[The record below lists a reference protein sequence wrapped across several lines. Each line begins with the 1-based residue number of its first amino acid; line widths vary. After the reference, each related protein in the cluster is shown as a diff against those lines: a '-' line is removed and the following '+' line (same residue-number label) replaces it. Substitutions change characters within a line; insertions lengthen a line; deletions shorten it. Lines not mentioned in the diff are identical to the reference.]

1 MESSLKPDLEPETQ
15 QLRQQIAELT
25 QANITLQA
33 ELANRQQVE
42 AALQAEVAHCQQD
55 MTQLRR
61 AEQVSRGQTEALIKT
76 LAVLAAE
83 PVLDNFLGYVLQAIA
98 EQFGECSGS
107 IWLYNP
113 THDNTVPHINYEDGQ
128 IQTATQYIDSFTSSQ
143 PLLRQWDDE
152 YLLLLR
158 QKKILI
164 HDERH
169 FAQSPAYAP
178 YQTSLAKR
186 GIKMIMMVS
195 LFFGETFLGY
205 LSLRN
210 KQRRDYKL
218 EELELVRVLAYQASL
233 AIQIT
238 WLAEHAQQMAVL
250 EERNRLARE
259 IHDTLAQGLTGIIIQ
274 LQAAE
279 EIDTTAIERETH
291 IAQAC
296 LLAKSSLAEARRSV
310 QALRPQVL
318 EDMDLY
324 NALTHLLNQMTQ
336 GTGVQTACQ
345 LSGSPFPLLPE
356 VESSLL
362 RIGQEAVTNTLKY
375 ARASEIQLALVYDSA
390 QVQLRVQDNGCGFN
404 SELPLKAGYGLLNM
418 RERADSIGA
427 DLLITSQPGQGT
439 IIEIAVSV
447 TPQLAHRR

>member
-1 MESSLKPDLEPETQ
+1 MLQ
-15 QLRQQIAELT
+15 QQRQQIAQLT
-25 QANITLQA
+25 QANIALQA
-33 ELANRQQVE
+33 ELAHLGQIE
-42 AALQAEVAHCQQD
+42 AALRAEVAHQQQD

-98 EQFGECSGS
+98 EQFGECSAS

-113 THDNTVPHINYEDGQ
+113 TYDNTIPHISYEDGQ
-128 IQTATQYIDSFTSSQ
+128 IQPATQYADSFTSSQ

-152 YLLLLR
+152 YLPLLR

-169 FAQSPAYAP
+169 FQSLAYAP
-178 YQTSLAKR
+178 YRTRLAKR
-186 GIKMIMMVS
+186 GIKMILMVS

-210 KQRRDYKL
+210 QQRRDYKP

-238 WLAEHAQQMAVL
+238 RLAEHAQQMAVL

-279 EIDTTAIERETH
+279 DIDTTDAEREAH
-291 IAQAC
+291 IAQAS

-310 QALRPQVL
+310 RALRPQVL
-318 EDMDLY
+318 EEMDLY
-324 NALTHLLNQMTQ
+324 NALTHLLNQMTK
-336 GTGVQTACQ
+336 GTGVQSVCQ
-345 LSGSPFPLLPE
+345 MSGSLFPLPPE
-356 VESSLL
+356 VESNLL
-362 RIGQEAVTNTLKY
+362 RIAQEAFTNTLKH
-375 ARASEIQLALVYDSA
+375 AHASEIQIELIYNSA

-404 SELPLKAGYGLLNM
+404 LELPLTVGYGLLNM
-418 RERADSIGA
+418 RERANSIGA
-427 DLLITSQPGQGT
+427 DLTITSQPGQGT
-439 IIEIAVSV
+439 VVGIAVSV
-447 TPQLAHRR
+447 APQRA